1 MKLGKPPVTNSGATY
16 GYFFQ
21 MPSLVFFR
29 ETLSDIGSNFVNLQT
44 LSEVNDDWMEDFSL
58 KQYCDA
64 EYHCR

>member
-1 MKLGKPPVTNSGATY
+1 MKLGKPPVTNSGATC

-64 EYHCR
+64 EDHCR